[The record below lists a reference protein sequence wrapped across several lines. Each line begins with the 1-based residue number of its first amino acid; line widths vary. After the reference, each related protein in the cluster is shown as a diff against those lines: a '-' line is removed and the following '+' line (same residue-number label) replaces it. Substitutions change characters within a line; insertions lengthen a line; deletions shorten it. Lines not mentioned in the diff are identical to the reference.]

1 MKIAIGSDHAGY
13 LLKETIKEYLK
24 GKKDI
29 EFKDYGTFKMD
40 SCNYPE
46 YGYKVGQVISSGE
59 FDLGILICGTGIGMC
74 ITANKMKGVR
84 AALVHDKETAQL
96 SRLHN
101 DANVLCLGGKVVK
114 DEDVAEIID
123 TWFNTSF
130 EGGRHQK
137 RINIISKLTGL

>member
-1 MKIAIGSDHAGY
+1 LKIAIGSDHAGY

-24 GKKDI
+24 DKKDI

-46 YGYKVGQVISSGE
+46 YGYKVSQAISSGE

-74 ITANKMKGVR
+74 ITANKIKGIR
-84 AALVHDKETAQL
+84 AALVHDKKTAQL

-101 DANVLCLGGKVVK
+101 DANVLCLGGKVVN
-114 DEDVAEIID
+114 DEDAAEIVD
-123 TWFNTSF
+123 TWLNTSF

-137 RINIISKLTGL
+137 RISILSKLTGL

>member
-74 ITANKMKGVR
+74 ITANKIKGIR
-84 AALVHDKETAQL
+84 AALVHDKKTAQL

-101 DANVLCLGGKVVK
+101 DANVLCLGGNVVK
-114 DEDVAEIID
+114 DEDVAEIVD
-123 TWFNTSF
+123 TWFTTSF